1 MTPQQEH
8 RKWARELERAHKREN
23 AWRQE
28 GEKIVRMYRAEEK
41 KATAFNILWSNTETL
56 RPALYSDVP
65 RPDVRRRFKDADPVG
80 KVVSEVTSRAL
91 QVALDGDRFDGVMR
105 RSVLD
110 ALLPGRG
117 VSRIRYVPSLSQV
130 GVTEET
136 HEEGAEEPTHEAHEG
151 NVEELEYEQAVVE
164 HVDWQDFRRG
174 YGRVWEEVQWV
185 GFRCRLTKEDVAER
199 FGKDIADALQYDQDE
214 DDEQKDK
221 SSDKPEEA
229 DDQKT
234 AEFWEIWNKEE
245 QRVCFFQQ
253 GYREGLIYP
262 IGNESGEPPIE
273 FEGFFPCPEPL
284 QLVEDSSSLLPIPL
298 WRLYKAQ
305 AEELERVSARINKLI
320 DQCKARGIYDSRLGE
335 ISRVMKGSDGELHP
349 VEGAA
354 QMAAVGGLEKAVSWF
369 PIEQLVKVLEQLYAA
384 REQTK
389 NAIYEITGLSDI
401 VRGASQASETATAQ
415 QIKSQYASLR
425 LKRMRALVAVYA
437 RQIVRMLS
445 EVISEKFS
453 PETLAK
459 MTGVQLPTMAQ
470 KQQAQMMAQM
480 QQMQMQQQAM
490 KAQAMGQQM
499 PPQQPQPPNPILQQ
513 PAWEDIV
520 EIMRNDMARTFRVDV
535 ETDSMVASTIESDM
549 QALGQ
554 VVQALGGFWQIA
566 APMMQ
571 AGALPV
577 DAVKAISLSICRR
590 ARMGTEVEDAI
601 DDMKQPQ
608 PPQADPLMQEKMQ
621 LEREKMQMEGE
632 KIKAEGAAVQM
643 DMQAKEREHG
653 YRMREIEAKSQ
664 ATMIDAQAKA
674 MSQPLP
680 EIFADA

>member
-8 RKWARELERAHKREN
+8 RKWARELERAHKREST
-23 AWRQE
+23 WRAE

-41 KATAFNILWSNTETL
+41 KANAFNILWSNTETL

-80 KVVSEVTSRAL
+80 KIVSEVTSRAL
-91 QVALDGDRFDGVMR
+91 QVALDGDRFDGAMR

-117 VSRIRYVPSLSQV
+117 ISRIRYVPSLSQV

-151 NVEELEYEQAVVE
+151 STEELEYEQAIVE

-174 YGRVWEEVQWV
+174 YGRVWDEVQWV
-185 GFRCRLTKEDVAER
+185 AFRCRLTKEDVAER
-199 FGKDIADALQYDQDE
+199 FGKEIAGALQYDQDE
-214 DDEQKDK
+214 DDAQKDR
-221 SSDKPEEA
+221 SSDKPEES

-234 AEFWEIWNKEE
+234 AEFWEIWDKEE
-245 QRVCFFQQ
+245 RRVCFFHL

-262 IGNESGEPPIE
+262 LGNESGEPPIE

-305 AEELERVSARINKLI
+305 AEELEKISTRINKI
-320 DQCKARGIYDSRLGE
+320 IEQCKARGIYDSRLSE
-335 ISRVMKGSDGELHP
+335 IGNVLKSAEGDLIP
-349 VEGAA
+349 VQGAA
-354 QMAAVGGLEKAVSWF
+354 QMAAVGGLEKSVSWF
-369 PIEQLVKVLEQLYAA
+369 PVEQYVKILEQLYAA

-389 NAIYEITGLSDI
+389 AAIYEITGLSDI

-415 QIKSQYASLR
+415 QIKSQYVSLR
-425 LKRMRALVAVYA
+425 LKRMRGLVAIYA

-480 QQMQMQQQAM
+480 QQQAM
-490 KAQAMGQQM
+490 QAQAMGQPPQ
-499 PPQQPQPPNPILQQ
+499 PQQPQPPNPILQQ

-554 VVQALGGFWQIA
+554 VVQALGGFWQTA
-566 APMMQ
+566 MPMMQ
-571 AGALPV
+571 AGALQA
-577 DAVKAISLSICRR
+577 DAVRSITQAICRR
-590 ARMGTEVEDAI
+590 AKLGTEVEDAI
-601 DDMKQPQ
+601 DKMQQPQ

-680 EIFADA
+680 EIYADA

>member
-1 MTPQQEH
+1 MSPQQEH
-8 RKWARELERAHKREN
+8 RKWARELERAHKREST
-23 AWRQE
+23 WRAE

-41 KATAFNILWSNTETL
+41 KANAFNILWSNTETL

-80 KVVSEVTSRAL
+80 KIVSEVTSRAL
-91 QVALDGDRFDGVMR
+91 QVALDGDRFDGAMR

-117 VSRIRYVPSLSQV
+117 ISRIRYVPSLSQV

-151 NVEELEYEQAVVE
+151 STEELEYEQAIVE

-174 YGRVWEEVQWV
+174 YGRVWDEVQWV
-185 GFRCRLTKEDVAER
+185 AFRCRLTKEDVAER
-199 FGKDIADALQYDQDE
+199 FGKEIAGALQYDQDE
-214 DDEQKDK
+214 DDAQKDR
-221 SSDKPEEA
+221 SSDKPEES

-234 AEFWEIWNKEE
+234 AEFWEIWDKEE
-245 QRVCFFQQ
+245 RRVCFFHL

-262 IGNESGEPPIE
+262 LGNESGEPPIE

-305 AEELERVSARINKLI
+305 AEELEKISTRINKI
-320 DQCKARGIYDSRLGE
+320 IEQCKARGIYDSRLSE
-335 ISRVMKGSDGELHP
+335 IGNVLKSAEGDLIP
-349 VEGAA
+349 VQGAA
-354 QMAAVGGLEKAVSWF
+354 QMAAVGGLEKSVSWF
-369 PIEQLVKVLEQLYAA
+369 PVEQYVKILEQLYAA

-389 NAIYEITGLSDI
+389 AAIYEITGLSDI

-415 QIKSQYASLR
+415 QIKSQYVSLR
-425 LKRMRALVAVYA
+425 LKRMRGLVAIYA

-480 QQMQMQQQAM
+480 QQQAM
-490 KAQAMGQQM
+490 QAQAMGQPPQ
-499 PPQQPQPPNPILQQ
+499 PQQPQPPNPILQQ

-566 APMMQ
+566 MPMMQ
-571 AGALPV
+571 AGALQA
-577 DAVKAISLSICRR
+577 DAVRSITQAICRR
-590 ARMGTEVEDAI
+590 AKLGTEVEDAI
-601 DDMKQPQ
+601 DKMQQPQ

-680 EIFADA
+680 EIYADA

>member
-41 KATAFNILWSNTETL
+41 KANAFNILWSNTETL

-80 KVVSEVTSRAL
+80 KIVSEVTSRAL
-91 QVALDGDRFDGVMR
+91 QVALDGDRFDGAMR

-136 HEEGAEEPTHEAHEG
+136 HEEGAEDPTHEAHEG
-151 NVEELEYEQAVVE
+151 NTEELEYEQAIVE

-174 YGRVWEEVQWV
+174 YGRVWDEVQWV
-185 GFRCRLTKEDVAER
+185 AFRCRLTKEDVAER
-199 FGKDIADALQYDQDE
+199 FGKEIAGALQYDQDE
-214 DDEQKDK
+214 DDAQKDR
-221 SSDKPEEA
+221 SSDKPEES

-262 IGNESGEPPIE
+262 LGNESGEPPIE

-284 QLVEDSSSLLPIPL
+284 QLIEDSSSLLPIPL

-305 AEELERVSARINKLI
+305 AEELEKISTRINKI
-320 DQCKARGIYDSRLGE
+320 IEQCKARGIYDSRLSE
-335 ISRVMKGSDGELHP
+335 IGNVLKASEGDLIP
-349 VEGAA
+349 VQGAA
-354 QMAAVGGLEKAVSWF
+354 QMAAVGGLEKSVSWF
-369 PIEQLVKVLEQLYAA
+369 PVEQYVKILEQLYAA

-389 NAIYEITGLSDI
+389 AAIYEITGLSDI

-415 QIKSQYASLR
+415 QIKSQYVSLR
-425 LKRMRALVAVYA
+425 LKRMRGLVAIYA

-490 KAQAMGQQM
+490 QAQAMGQQM

-513 PAWEDIV
+513 PAWEEIV

-566 APMMQ
+566 MPMMQ
-571 AGALPV
+571 AGALQA
-577 DAVKAISLSICRR
+577 DAVRSITQAICRR
-590 ARMGTEVEDAI
+590 AKLGTEVEDAI
-601 DDMKQPQ
+601 DKMQPPQ

-680 EIFADA
+680 EIYADA

>member
-1 MTPQQEH
+1 MPIH
-8 RKWARELERAHKREN
+8 
-23 AWRQE
+23 
-28 GEKIVRMYRAEEK
+28 
-41 KATAFNILWSNTETL
+41 
-56 RPALYSDVP
+56 
-65 RPDVRRRFKDADPVG
+65 
-80 KVVSEVTSRAL
+80 
-91 QVALDGDRFDGVMR
+91 
-105 RSVLD
+105 
-110 ALLPGRG
+110 
-117 VSRIRYVPSLSQV
+117 LSQ
-130 GVTEET
+130 
-136 HEEGAEEPTHEAHEG
+136 PSP
-151 NVEELEYEQAVVE
+151 
-164 HVDWQDFRRG
+164 RRCK
-174 YGRVWEEVQWV
+174 YLIQQ
-185 GFRCRLTKEDVAER
+185 FRCRLTKEDVAER
-199 FGKDIADALQYDQDE
+199 FGEEIAGALQYDQDE
-214 DDEQKDK
+214 DDGQKDR
-221 SSDKPEEA
+221 SSDKPEES

-262 IGNESGEPPIE
+262 LGNESGEPPIE

-305 AEELERVSARINKLI
+305 AEELEKISTRINKI
-320 DQCKARGIYDSRLGE
+320 IEQCKARGIYDSRLSE
-335 ISRVMKGSDGELHP
+335 IGNVLKSAEGDLIP
-349 VEGAA
+349 VQGAA
-354 QMAAVGGLEKAVSWF
+354 QMAAVGGLEKSVSWF
-369 PIEQLVKVLEQLYAA
+369 PVEQYVKILEQLYAA

-389 NAIYEITGLSDI
+389 AAIYEITGLSDI

-415 QIKSQYASLR
+415 QIKSQYVSLR
-425 LKRMRALVAVYA
+425 LKRMRGLVAIYA

-480 QQMQMQQQAM
+480 QAMQAQQ
-490 KAQAMGQQM
+490 MGQQM
-499 PPQQPQPPNPILQQ
+499 PQQPPNPILQQ
-513 PAWEDIV
+513 PAWEEIV

-680 EIFADA
+680 EIYTDA

>member
-8 RKWARELERAHKREN
+8 RKWARELERAHKRERT
-23 AWRQE
+23 WRDE

-41 KATAFNILWSNTETL
+41 KANAFNILWSNTETL

-174 YGRVWEEVQWV
+174 YGRVWDEVQWV
-185 GFRCRLTKEDVAER
+185 AFRCRLTKDDVAER

-221 SSDKPEEA
+221 SSDKPEEV
-229 DDQKT
+229 DEQRT

-245 QRVCFFQQ
+245 RRVCFFNQ

-262 IGNESGEPPIE
+262 IGNEAGEPPIE

-284 QLVEDSSSLLPIPL
+284 QLIEDSSSMLPIPL
-298 WRLYKAQ
+298 WRLYKSQ
-305 AEELERVSARINKLI
+305 ADELERVSPVINKII
-320 DQCKARGIYDSRLGE
+320 DQCKARGIYDSRIGE

-354 QMAAVGGLEKAVSWF
+354 QMAAVGGLEKSVSWF
-369 PIEQLVKVLEQLYAA
+369 PIEQLVKVLDQLYAA

-459 MTGVQLPTMAQ
+459 MTGIQLPTLAQ
-470 KQQAQMMAQM
+470 KQQAMMMAQM
-480 QQMQMQQQAM
+480 QAMQ
-490 KAQAMGQQM
+490 AQATGQQ
-499 PPQQPQPPNPILQQ
+499 PPPPDPVVQQ
-513 PAWEDIV
+513 PAWEEIV
-520 EIMRNDMARTFRVDV
+520 EIMRSDMARTFRVDV

-554 VVQALGGFWQIA
+554 VVQALSGFWQVA

-571 AGALPV
+571 AGALP
-577 DAVKAISLSICRR
+577 AESVKAITQAICRR
-590 ARMGTEVEDAI
+590 AKLGTEVEDAI
-601 DDMKQPQ
+601 DKMQQPQ
-608 PPQADPLMQEKMQ
+608 PPQPDPLMQEKMQ

-643 DMQAKEREHG
+643 DMQAKAQEHQF
-653 YRMREIEAKSQ
+653 RMREIEAKSH

-680 EIFADA
+680 EIYADA

>member
-1 MTPQQEH
+1 MSTQQEH

-41 KATAFNILWSNTETL
+41 KANAFNILWSNTELL

-80 KVVSEVTSRAL
+80 KIVSEVTSRAL
-91 QVALDGDRFDGVMR
+91 QVALDGDRFDGAMR

-151 NVEELEYEQAVVE
+151 NTEELEYEQAIVE

-174 YGRVWEEVQWV
+174 YGRVWDEVQWV
-185 GFRCRLTKEDVAER
+185 AFRCRLTKEDVAER
-199 FGKDIADALQYDQDE
+199 FGEEIAAALQYDQDE
-214 DDEQKDK
+214 DDAQKDR
-221 SSDKPEEA
+221 SSDKPEES

-234 AEFWEIWNKEE
+234 AEFWEIWNKED

-305 AEELERVSARINKLI
+305 ADELENISTRINKI
-320 DQCKARGIYDSRLGE
+320 IEQCKARGIYDSRLSE
-335 ISRVMKGSDGELHP
+335 IGNVLKASEGDLIP
-349 VEGAA
+349 VQGAA
-354 QMAAVGGLEKAVSWF
+354 QMAAVGGLEKSVSWF
-369 PIEQLVKVLEQLYAA
+369 PVEQYVKILEQLYAA

-389 NAIYEITGLSDI
+389 AAIYEITGLSDI

-415 QIKSQYASLR
+415 QIKSQYVSLR
-425 LKRMRALVAVYA
+425 LKRMRGLVAIYA

-490 KAQAMGQQM
+490 QAQAMGQQM

-513 PAWEDIV
+513 PAWEEIV

-566 APMMQ
+566 MPMMQ
-571 AGALPV
+571 AGALQA
-577 DAVKAISLSICRR
+577 DAVRSITQAICRR
-590 ARMGTEVEDAI
+590 AKLGTEVEDAI
-601 DDMKQPQ
+601 DKMQPPQ

-643 DMQAKEREHG
+643 DMQAKEREHS

-680 EIFADA
+680 EIYADA

>member
-8 RKWARELERAHKREN
+8 RKWARELERAHKREST
-23 AWRQE
+23 WRAE

-41 KATAFNILWSNTETL
+41 KANAFNILWSNTETL
-56 RPALYSDVP
+56 RSALYSDVP

-80 KVVSEVTSRAL
+80 KIVSEVTSRAL
-91 QVALDGDRFDGVMR
+91 QVALDGDRFDGAMR

-136 HEEGAEEPTHEAHEG
+136 HEEGAEDPTHEAHEG
-151 NVEELEYEQAVVE
+151 NTEELEYEQAVVE

-185 GFRCRLTKEDVAER
+185 GFRCRLTKDDVAER
-199 FGKDIADALQYDQDE
+199 FGEEIAGALQYDQDE
-214 DDEQKDK
+214 DDAQKDK
-221 SSDKPEEA
+221 SSDKPEES
-229 DDQKT
+229 DEQRT
-234 AEFWEIWNKEE
+234 AEFWEIWDKEE
-245 QRVCFFQQ
+245 RRVCFFHL

-284 QLVEDSSSLLPIPL
+284 QLIEDSSSLLPIPL

-305 AEELERVSARINKLI
+305 AEELEKISGRINKI
-320 DQCKARGIYDSRLGE
+320 IEQCKARGIYDSRLSE
-335 ISRVMKGSDGELHP
+335 IGNVLKSAEGDLIP
-349 VEGAA
+349 VQGAA
-354 QMAAVGGLEKAVSWF
+354 QMAAVGGLEKSVSWF
-369 PIEQLVKVLEQLYAA
+369 PVEQYVKILEQLYAA

-389 NAIYEITGLSDI
+389 AAIYEITGLSDI

-415 QIKSQYASLR
+415 QIKSQYVSLR
-425 LKRMRALVAVYA
+425 LKRMRGLVAIYA

-445 EVISEKFS
+445 EVISEKFA

-459 MTGVQLPTMAQ
+459 MTGIQLPTLAQ
-470 KQQAQMMAQM
+470 KQQAQIMAQW
-480 QQMQMQQQAM
+480 QAM
-490 KAQAMGQQM
+490 KAQQTGQQ
-499 PPQQPQPPNPILQQ
+499 PPPPDPIVQQ
-513 PAWEDIV
+513 PAWEEIV
-520 EIMRNDMARTFRVDV
+520 EIMRSDMARTFRVDV
-535 ETDSMVASTIESDM
+535 ETDSMVASTIEGDM

-554 VVQALGGFWQIA
+554 VVQALGGFWQTA

-577 DAVKAISLSICRR
+577 ESVKAITQAICRR
-590 ARMGTEVEDAI
+590 AKLGTEVEDAI
-601 DDMKQPQ
+601 DKMQQPQ
-608 PPQADPLMQEKMQ
+608 PPQPDPLMQEKMQ

-680 EIFADA
+680 EIYADA

>member
-8 RKWARELERAHKREN
+8 RKWARELERAHKRERT
-23 AWRQE
+23 WRQE

-41 KATAFNILWSNTETL
+41 KANAFNILWSNTETL

-80 KVVSEVTSRAL
+80 KIVSEVTSRAL
-91 QVALDGDRFDGVMR
+91 QVALDGDRFDGAMR

-151 NVEELEYEQAVVE
+151 NTEELEYEQAVVE

-185 GFRCRLTKEDVAER
+185 GFRCRLTKDDVAER
-199 FGKDIADALQYDQDE
+199 FGKEIAGALQYDQDE
-214 DDEQKDK
+214 DDEQKDR
-221 SSDKPEEA
+221 SSDKPEES
-229 DDQKT
+229 DEQRT
-234 AEFWEIWNKEE
+234 AEFWEIWDKEDR
-245 QRVCFFQQ
+245 RVCFFHL

-284 QLVEDSSSLLPIPL
+284 QLIEDSSSLLPIPL

-305 AEELERVSARINKLI
+305 AEELEKISTRINKI
-320 DQCKARGIYDSRLGE
+320 IEQCKARGIYDSRLSE
-335 ISRVMKGSDGELHP
+335 IGNVLKASEGDLIP
-349 VEGAA
+349 VQGAA
-354 QMAAVGGLEKAVSWF
+354 QMAAVGGLEKSVSWF
-369 PIEQLVKVLEQLYAA
+369 PVEQYVKILEQLYAA

-389 NAIYEITGLSDI
+389 AAIYEITGLSDI

-415 QIKSQYASLR
+415 QIKSQYVSLR

-445 EVISEKFS
+445 EVISEKFA

-459 MTGVQLPTMAQ
+459 MTGIQLPTLAQ
-470 KQQAQMMAQM
+470 KQQAQIMAQM

-490 KAQAMGQQM
+490 QAQQMGQPPQ
-499 PPQQPQPPNPILQQ
+499 PQQPQPPNPILQQ
-513 PAWEDIV
+513 PAWEEIV

>member
-8 RKWARELERAHKREN
+8 RKWARELERAHKREST
-23 AWRQE
+23 WRQE

-41 KATAFNILWSNTETL
+41 KANAFNILWSNTETL

-80 KVVSEVTSRAL
+80 KIVSEVTSRAL
-91 QVALDGDRFDGVMR
+91 QVALDGDRFDGAMR

-136 HEEGAEEPTHEAHEG
+136 HEEGAEDPTHEAHEG
-151 NVEELEYEQAVVE
+151 NTEELEYEQAIVE

-174 YGRVWEEVQWV
+174 YGRVWDEVQWV
-185 GFRCRLTKEDVAER
+185 AFRCRLTKEDVAER
-199 FGKDIADALQYDQDE
+199 FGEEIAAALQYDQDE
-214 DDEQKDK
+214 DDAQKDK
-221 SSDKPEEA
+221 SSDKPEES

-298 WRLYKAQ
+298 WRLYRAQ
-305 AEELERVSARINKLI
+305 ADELEKISTRINKI
-320 DQCKARGIYDSRLGE
+320 IEQCKARGIYDSRLGE
-335 ISRVMKGSDGELHP
+335 IGLVLKAPEGDLIP
-349 VEGAA
+349 VQGAA
-354 QMAAVGGLEKAVSWF
+354 QMAAVGGLEKSVSWF
-369 PIEQLVKVLEQLYAA
+369 PVEQYVKILEQLYAA

-389 NAIYEITGLSDI
+389 AAIYEITGLSDI

-415 QIKSQYASLR
+415 QIKSQYVSLR
-425 LKRMRALVAVYA
+425 LKRMRGLVAIYA

-480 QQMQMQQQAM
+480 QAMQAQQQAM
-490 KAQAMGQQM
+490 QAQAMGQQM

-513 PAWEDIV
+513 PAWEEIV

-566 APMMQ
+566 MPMMQ
-571 AGALPV
+571 AGALQA
-577 DAVKAISLSICRR
+577 DAVRSITQAICRR
-590 ARMGTEVEDAI
+590 AKLGTEVEDAI
-601 DDMKQPQ
+601 DKMQPPQ

-680 EIFADA
+680 EIYADA

>member
-41 KATAFNILWSNTETL
+41 KANAFNILWSNTETL

-80 KVVSEVTSRAL
+80 KIVSEVTSRAL
-91 QVALDGDRFDGVMR
+91 QVALDGDRFDGAMR

-151 NVEELEYEQAVVE
+151 NTEELEYEQAIVE

-174 YGRVWEEVQWV
+174 YGRVWDEVQWV
-185 GFRCRLTKEDVAER
+185 AFRCRLTKEDVAER
-199 FGKDIADALQYDQDE
+199 FGEEIAGALQYDQDE
-214 DDEQKDK
+214 DDAQKDR
-221 SSDKPEEA
+221 SSDKPEES

-253 GYREGLIYP
+253 GYREGLISP
-262 IGNESGEPPIE
+262 LGNESGEPPIE

-305 AEELERVSARINKLI
+305 ADELEEISTRINKI
-320 DQCKARGIYDSRLGE
+320 IEQCKARGIYDSRLGE
-335 ISRVMKGSDGELHP
+335 IGLVLKAPEGDLIP
-349 VEGAA
+349 VQGAA
-354 QMAAVGGLEKAVSWF
+354 QMAAVGGLEKSVSWF
-369 PIEQLVKVLEQLYAA
+369 PVEQYVKILEQLYAA

-389 NAIYEITGLSDI
+389 AAIYEITGLSDI

-415 QIKSQYASLR
+415 QIKSQYVSLR
-425 LKRMRALVAVYA
+425 LKRMRGLVAIYA

-453 PETLAK
+453 PDTLAK

-490 KAQAMGQQM
+490 QAQAMGQQM

-513 PAWEDIV
+513 PAWEEIV

-632 KIKAEGAAVQM
+632 KIKAEGASVQM

-680 EIFADA
+680 EIYADA

>member
-1 MTPQQEH
+1 MSTQQEH

-23 AWRQE
+23 AWRAE

-41 KATAFNILWSNTETL
+41 KANAFNILWSNTETL

-80 KVVSEVTSRAL
+80 KIVSEVTSRAL
-91 QVALDGDRFDGVMR
+91 QVALDGDRFDGAMR

-136 HEEGAEEPTHEAHEG
+136 HEEDAEDPTHEAHEG
-151 NVEELEYEQAVVE
+151 NTEELEYEQAIVE

-174 YGRVWEEVQWV
+174 YGRVWDEVQWV
-185 GFRCRLTKEDVAER
+185 AFRCRLTKEDVAER
-199 FGKDIADALQYDQDE
+199 FGEEIAAALQYDQDE
-214 DDEQKDK
+214 DDAQKDR
-221 SSDKPEEA
+221 SSDKPEES

-234 AEFWEIWNKEE
+234 AEFWEIWNKED

-284 QLVEDSSSLLPIPL
+284 QLIEDSSSLLPIPL

-305 AEELERVSARINKLI
+305 AEELEKISTRINKI
-320 DQCKARGIYDSRLGE
+320 IEQCKARGIYDSRLSE
-335 ISRVMKGSDGELHP
+335 IGNVLKASEGDLIP
-349 VEGAA
+349 VQGAA
-354 QMAAVGGLEKAVSWF
+354 QMAAVGGLEKSVSWF
-369 PIEQLVKVLEQLYAA
+369 PVEQYVKILEQLYAA

-389 NAIYEITGLSDI
+389 AAIYEITGLSDI

-415 QIKSQYASLR
+415 QIKSQYVSLR
-425 LKRMRALVAVYA
+425 LKRMRGLVAIYA

-490 KAQAMGQQM
+490 QAQAMGQQM

-513 PAWEDIV
+513 PAWEEIV

-566 APMMQ
+566 MPMMQ
-571 AGALPV
+571 AGALQA
-577 DAVKAISLSICRR
+577 DAVRSITQAICRR
-590 ARMGTEVEDAI
+590 AKLGTEVEDAI
-601 DDMKQPQ
+601 DKMQPPQ

-664 ATMIDAQAKA
+664 AMMIGAQAKA
-674 MSQPLP
+674 MAQPLP
-680 EIFADA
+680 EIYADA

>member
-1 MTPQQEH
+1 
-8 RKWARELERAHKREN
+8 
-23 AWRQE
+23 
-28 GEKIVRMYRAEEK
+28 
-41 KATAFNILWSNTETL
+41 
-56 RPALYSDVP
+56 
-65 RPDVRRRFKDADPVG
+65 
-80 KVVSEVTSRAL
+80 
-91 QVALDGDRFDGVMR
+91 
-105 RSVLD
+105 
-110 ALLPGRG
+110 
-117 VSRIRYVPSLSQV
+117 
-130 GVTEET
+130 
-136 HEEGAEEPTHEAHEG
+136 
-151 NVEELEYEQAVVE
+151 
-164 HVDWQDFRRG
+164 
-174 YGRVWEEVQWV
+174 
-185 GFRCRLTKEDVAER
+185 
-199 FGKDIADALQYDQDE
+199 
-214 DDEQKDK
+214 
-221 SSDKPEEA
+221 
-229 DDQKT
+229 
-234 AEFWEIWNKEE
+234 
-245 QRVCFFQQ
+245 
-253 GYREGLIYP
+253 
-262 IGNESGEPPIE
+262 
-273 FEGFFPCPEPL
+273 
-284 QLVEDSSSLLPIPL
+284 
-298 WRLYKAQ
+298 
-305 AEELERVSARINKLI
+305 
-320 DQCKARGIYDSRLGE
+320 
-335 ISRVMKGSDGELHP
+335 
-349 VEGAA
+349 
-354 QMAAVGGLEKAVSWF
+354 MAAVGGLEKSVSWF
-369 PIEQLVKVLEQLYAA
+369 PVEQYVKILEQLYAA

-389 NAIYEITGLSDI
+389 AAIYEITGLSDI

-415 QIKSQYASLR
+415 QIKSQYVSLR
-425 LKRMRALVAVYA
+425 LKRMRGLVAIYA

-490 KAQAMGQQM
+490 QAQAMGQQM

-513 PAWEDIV
+513 PAWEEIV

-566 APMMQ
+566 MPMMQ
-571 AGALPV
+571 AGALQA
-577 DAVKAISLSICRR
+577 DAVRSITQAICRR
-590 ARMGTEVEDAI
+590 AKLGTEVEDAI
-601 DDMKQPQ
+601 DKMQPPQ

-680 EIFADA
+680 EIYADA

>member
-41 KATAFNILWSNTETL
+41 KANAFNILWSNTETL

-80 KVVSEVTSRAL
+80 KIVSEVTSRAL
-91 QVALDGDRFDGVMR
+91 QVALDGDRFDGAMR

-136 HEEGAEEPTHEAHEG
+136 HEEGAEEQTHEAHEG
-151 NVEELEYEQAVVE
+151 STEELEYEQAIVE

-174 YGRVWEEVQWV
+174 YGRVWDEVQWV
-185 GFRCRLTKEDVAER
+185 AFRCRLTKEDVAER
-199 FGKDIADALQYDQDE
+199 FGEEIAGALQYDQDE
-214 DDEQKDK
+214 DDAQKDR
-221 SSDKPEEA
+221 SSDKPEES

-262 IGNESGEPPIE
+262 LGNESGEPPIE

-298 WRLYKAQ
+298 WRLYRAQ
-305 AEELERVSARINKLI
+305 ADELEKISTRINKI
-320 DQCKARGIYDSRLGE
+320 IEQCKARGIYDSRLGE
-335 ISRVMKGSDGELHP
+335 IGLVLKAPEGDLIP
-349 VEGAA
+349 VQGAA
-354 QMAAVGGLEKAVSWF
+354 QMAAVGGLEKSVSWF
-369 PIEQLVKVLEQLYAA
+369 PVEQYVKILEQLYAA

-389 NAIYEITGLSDI
+389 AAIYEITGLSDI

-415 QIKSQYASLR
+415 QIKSQYVSLR
-425 LKRMRALVAVYA
+425 LKRMRGLVAIYA

-490 KAQAMGQQM
+490 QAQAMGQQM

-513 PAWEDIV
+513 PAWEEIV

-554 VVQALGGFWQIA
+554 VVQALGGFWQTA
-566 APMMQ
+566 GPMMQ
-571 AGALPV
+571 AGVLPV

-680 EIFADA
+680 EIYADA

>member
-8 RKWARELERAHKREN
+8 RKWARELERAHKRERT
-23 AWRQE
+23 WRQE

-41 KATAFNILWSNTETL
+41 KANAFNILWSNTETL

-80 KVVSEVTSRAL
+80 KIVSEVTSRAL
-91 QVALDGDRFDGVMR
+91 QVALDGDRFDGAMR

-151 NVEELEYEQAVVE
+151 NTEELEYEQAVVE

-185 GFRCRLTKEDVAER
+185 GFRCRLTKNDVAER
-199 FGKDIADALQYDQDE
+199 FGEEIAGALQYDQDE

-221 SSDKPEEA
+221 SSDKPEEV
-229 DDQKT
+229 DEQRT

-245 QRVCFFQQ
+245 RRVCFFNQ

-262 IGNESGEPPIE
+262 IGNEAGEPPIE

-284 QLVEDSSSLLPIPL
+284 QLIEDSSSMLPIPL
-298 WRLYKAQ
+298 WRLYKSQ
-305 AEELERVSARINKLI
+305 ADELERVSTRINKII
-320 DQCKARGIYDSRLGE
+320 DQCKARGIYDSRIGE

-354 QMAAVGGLEKAVSWF
+354 QMAAVGGLEKSVSWF
-369 PIEQLVKVLEQLYAA
+369 PIEQLVKVLDQLYAA

-425 LKRMRALVAVYA
+425 LNRMRALVAVYA

-459 MTGVQLPTMAQ
+459 MTGVQLPTLAQ
-470 KQQAQMMAQM
+470 KQQAMMMAQM
-480 QQMQMQQQAM
+480 QAMQ
-490 KAQAMGQQM
+490 AQATGQQ
-499 PPQQPQPPNPILQQ
+499 PPPPDPVVQQ
-513 PAWEDIV
+513 PAWEEIV
-520 EIMRNDMARTFRVDV
+520 EIMRSDMARTFRVDV

-554 VVQALGGFWQIA
+554 VVQALGGFWQTA

-577 DAVKAISLSICRR
+577 ESVKAITQAICRR
-590 ARMGTEVEDAI
+590 AKLGTEVEDAI
-601 DDMKQPQ
+601 DKMQQPQ
-608 PPQADPLMQEKMQ
+608 PPQPDPLMQEKMQ

-643 DMQAKEREHG
+643 DMQAKAQEHQF
-653 YRMREIEAKSQ
+653 RMREIEAKSH

-680 EIFADA
+680 EIYADA

>member
-41 KATAFNILWSNTETL
+41 KANAFNILWSNTETL

-80 KVVSEVTSRAL
+80 KIVSEVTSRAL
-91 QVALDGDRFDGVMR
+91 QVALDGDRFDGAMR

-151 NVEELEYEQAVVE
+151 NTEELEYEQAIVE

-174 YGRVWEEVQWV
+174 YGRVWDEVQWV
-185 GFRCRLTKEDVAER
+185 AFRCRLTKEDVAER
-199 FGKDIADALQYDQDE
+199 FGKEIAGALQYDQDE
-214 DDEQKDK
+214 DDAQKDR
-221 SSDKPEEA
+221 SSDKPEES

-234 AEFWEIWNKEE
+234 AEFWEIWDKEE
-245 QRVCFFQQ
+245 RRVCFFHL

-262 IGNESGEPPIE
+262 LGNESGEPPIE

-298 WRLYKAQ
+298 WRLYRAQ
-305 AEELERVSARINKLI
+305 ADELEKISTRINKI
-320 DQCKARGIYDSRLGE
+320 IEQCKARGIYDSRLGE
-335 ISRVMKGSDGELHP
+335 IGLVLKAPEGDLIP
-349 VEGAA
+349 VQGAA
-354 QMAAVGGLEKAVSWF
+354 QMAAVGGLEKSVSWF
-369 PIEQLVKVLEQLYAA
+369 PVEQYVKILEQLYAA

-389 NAIYEITGLSDI
+389 AAIYEITGLSDI

-415 QIKSQYASLR
+415 QIKSQYVSLR
-425 LKRMRALVAVYA
+425 LKRMRGLVAIYA

-445 EVISEKFS
+445 EVISEKFA

-490 KAQAMGQQM
+490 QAQAMGQPPQ
-499 PPQQPQPPNPILQQ
+499 PQQPQPPNPILQQ
-513 PAWEDIV
+513 PAWEEIV

-566 APMMQ
+566 MPMMQ
-571 AGALPV
+571 AGALQA
-577 DAVKAISLSICRR
+577 DAVRSITQAICRR
-590 ARMGTEVEDAI
+590 AKLGTEVEDAI
-601 DDMKQPQ
+601 DKMQPPQ

>member
-41 KATAFNILWSNTETL
+41 KANAFNILWSNTETL

-80 KVVSEVTSRAL
+80 KIVSEVTSRAL
-91 QVALDGDRFDGVMR
+91 QVALDGDRFDGAMR

-117 VSRIRYVPSLSQV
+117 ISRIRYVPSLSQV

-151 NVEELEYEQAVVE
+151 DTEELEYEQAIVE

-174 YGRVWEEVQWV
+174 YGRVWDEVQWV
-185 GFRCRLTKEDVAER
+185 AFRCRLTKEDVAER
-199 FGKDIADALQYDQDE
+199 FGKEIAGALQYDQDE
-214 DDEQKDK
+214 DDAQKDR
-221 SSDKPEEA
+221 SSDKPEES

-298 WRLYKAQ
+298 WRLYRAQ
-305 AEELERVSARINKLI
+305 ADELEKISTRINKI
-320 DQCKARGIYDSRLGE
+320 IEQCKARGIYDSRLGE
-335 ISRVMKGSDGELHP
+335 IGLVLKAPEGDLIP
-349 VEGAA
+349 VQGAA
-354 QMAAVGGLEKAVSWF
+354 QMAAVGGLEKSVSWF
-369 PIEQLVKVLEQLYAA
+369 PVEQYVKILEQLYAA

-389 NAIYEITGLSDI
+389 AAIYEITGLSDI

-415 QIKSQYASLR
+415 QIKSQYVSLR
-425 LKRMRALVAVYA
+425 LKRMRGLVAIYA

-480 QQMQMQQQAM
+480 QAMQAQQ
-490 KAQAMGQQM
+490 MGQQM
-499 PPQQPQPPNPILQQ
+499 PQQPPNPILQQ
-513 PAWEDIV
+513 PAWEEIV

-566 APMMQ
+566 MPMMQ
-571 AGALPV
+571 AGALQA
-577 DAVKAISLSICRR
+577 DAVRSITQAICRR
-590 ARMGTEVEDAI
+590 AKLGTEVEDAI
-601 DDMKQPQ
+601 DKMQPPQ

-680 EIFADA
+680 EIYADA

>member
-8 RKWARELERAHKREN
+8 RKWARELERAHKREST
-23 AWRQE
+23 WRAE

-41 KATAFNILWSNTETL
+41 KANAFNILWSNTETL

-80 KVVSEVTSRAL
+80 KIVSEVTSRAL
-91 QVALDGDRFDGVMR
+91 QVALDGDRFDGAMR

-136 HEEGAEEPTHEAHEG
+136 HEEGTEEPTHEAHEG
-151 NVEELEYEQAVVE
+151 NTEELEYEQAIVE

-174 YGRVWEEVQWV
+174 YGRVWDEVQWV
-185 GFRCRLTKEDVAER
+185 AFRCRLTKEDVAER
-199 FGKDIADALQYDQDE
+199 FGKEIAGALQYDQDE
-214 DDEQKDK
+214 DDAQKDS
-221 SSDKPEEA
+221 SSDKPEES
-229 DDQKT
+229 DEQRT
-234 AEFWEIWNKEE
+234 AEFWEIWDKEE
-245 QRVCFFQQ
+245 RRVCFFHL

-305 AEELERVSARINKLI
+305 AEELEKISTRINKI
-320 DQCKARGIYDSRLGE
+320 IEQCKARGIYDSRLSE
-335 ISRVMKGSDGELHP
+335 IGNVLKASEGDLIP
-349 VEGAA
+349 VQGAA
-354 QMAAVGGLEKAVSWF
+354 QMAAVGGLEKSVSWF
-369 PIEQLVKVLEQLYAA
+369 PVEQYVKILEQLYAA

-389 NAIYEITGLSDI
+389 AAIYEITGLSDI

-415 QIKSQYASLR
+415 QIKSQYVSLR
-425 LKRMRALVAVYA
+425 LKRMRGLVAIYA

-490 KAQAMGQQM
+490 QAQAMGQQM

-513 PAWEDIV
+513 PAWEEIV

-566 APMMQ
+566 MPMMQ
-571 AGALPV
+571 AGALQA
-577 DAVKAISLSICRR
+577 DAVRSITQAICRR
-590 ARMGTEVEDAI
+590 AKLGTEVEDAI
-601 DDMKQPQ
+601 DKMQPPP

-680 EIFADA
+680 EIYADA